1 MSRVKRYLLASIRNA
16 MECCKFGFRGQ
27 NKRHSVTV
35 IVPTINS
42 AGHLDIV
49 LDYYKRM
56 GVSPVIFVDAKST
69 DDTFRIASNS
79 CEHVHLIAN
88 AHGWVEGMVESISR
102 SVATGWALRVDDDEL
117 PSRAVLEMCRGDL
130 SGIAEPV
137 VSFPRRNCGLT
148 RGGQFAFDGR
158 SDEDRQFRLYRVNM
172 VSYTSDI
179 HSPAIVVDRN
189 LSMRDPH
196 FLIHFDWAV
205 HDYEQRR
212 SKVERYDRIAAS
224 AGDRFRKGILFEED
238 PGLPGACVALNAPEF
253 VPVAA
258 AIASR
263 FPRSCV
269 L

>member
-1 MSRVKRYLLASIRNA
+1 
-16 MECCKFGFRGQ
+16 MECYKFGFRGQ
-27 NKRHSVTV
+27 NKRHAVTV

-56 GVSPVIFVDAKST
+56 GVSPVIFVDARST
-69 DDTFRIASNS
+69 DDTFRVASNS
-79 CEHVHLIAN
+79 CEHVHLIESPRN
-88 AHGWVEGMVESISR
+88 WVEGMVERISR
-102 SVATGWALRVDDDEL
+102 SVTTGWALRVDDDEL
-117 PSRAVLEMCRGDL
+117 PSRAVLEMCKGDL
-130 SGIAEPV
+130 SGIAAPV

-148 RGGQFAFDGR
+148 RDGQFAFDGR
-158 SDEDRQFRLYRVNM
+158 SEEDRQFRLYRVN
-172 VSYTSDI
+172 VVKYTTDI
-179 HSPAIVVDRN
+179 HSPAIIVDRN

-205 HDYEQRR
+205 HNYEQRR
-212 SKVERYDRIAAS
+212 SKVERYDRIAAL

-238 PGLPGACVALNAPEF
+238 SELPGACVALNAPEF